1 MCPRVRDMRVTCVR
15 GHQGRHPEKVGFFLG
30 VSTASTSVRNGLHLP
45 YLPASGRGGI
55 ARPGAQQQNE
65 RRRRGAE
72 PSQEQGCSGALA
84 AGGRGVEGGW
94 PGDQSLCALGSEL
107 AEQQQETKALL
118 WELERGASSCP
129 LQSRDLDVGKER
141 LHKSPFRELAEKDV
155 PSCRQSSHPRV
166 QVCRQAWGWIW
177 VLSSQ
182 FPPTPRRTPSGN
194 AQPALNSQ
202 RPCIQKPEGCFMLI
216 PVPLPWWLSW

>member
-1 MCPRVRDMRVTCVR
+1 MPTSQRHEGNLCERSPGQTPREGGVL
-15 GHQGRHPEKVGFFLG
+15 PG
-30 VSTASTSVRNGLHLP
+30 VSTASMSVRNGLHLP

-84 AGGRGVEGGW
+84 AGGRGVEEGW

-118 WELERGASSCP
+118 CELERGASSCP

-166 QVCRQAWGWIW
+166 QVCRRAWGWDLGSALPVPPQRPAGRPLV
-177 VLSSQ
+177 VLS
-182 FPPTPRRTPSGN
+182 
-194 AQPALNSQ
+194 LH
-202 RPCIQKPEGCFMLI
+202 
-216 PVPLPWWLSW
+216 